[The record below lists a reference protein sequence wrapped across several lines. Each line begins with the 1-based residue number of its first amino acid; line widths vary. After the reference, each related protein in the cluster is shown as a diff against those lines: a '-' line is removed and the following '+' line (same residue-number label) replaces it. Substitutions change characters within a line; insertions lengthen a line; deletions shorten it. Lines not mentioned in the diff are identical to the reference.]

1 MMISMTFFRFAQR
14 RGFAAI
20 GFALLLSLAVH
31 SAQAATPAVGQKA
44 PDFTLSTPEGV
55 AVHFADLTAK
65 GDLVLILLRGYPGY
79 QCPYCQKQIHDFI
92 ASADQFAK
100 AGAQILL
107 VYPGPPADLDQ
118 RAREAIAKANA
129 DQKLPANFHLVM
141 DPDYAFT
148 NLYDLRWEGP
158 KETAYPST
166 FLVNRKGNI
175 LFAKTSHSHGD
186 RTTATD
192 TLSELMKAHLRVR
205 TSVGLGLQ

>member
-1 MMISMTFFRFAQR
+1 MTPSTFFGSPLRK
-14 RGFAAI
+14 GFATI
-20 GFALLLSLAVH
+20 GVVLLLTLAVRP
-31 SAQAATPAVGQKA
+31 AQAATPAVGQKA
-44 PDFTLSTPEGV
+44 PDFTLSTPEG
-55 AVHFADLTAK
+55 AAIHFADLTTK
-65 GDLVLILLRGYPGY
+65 GDVVLILLRGYPGY

-118 RAREAIAKANA
+118 KAREAITKANA
-129 DQKLPANFHLVM
+129 DQKLPANFHLVI

-148 NLYDLRWEGP
+148 NLYDLRWDAP

-175 LFAKTSHSHGD
+175 YFAKTSHSHGD
-186 RTTATD
+186 RTTAAD
-192 TLSELMKAHLRVR
+192 TLSELTKAR
-205 TSVGLGLQ
+205 